1 MHIPVEGQIHATFPD
16 QNLKGE
22 RGGEGGCVDNSIN
35 NQSPKKFY
43 EANRFVK

>member
-1 MHIPVEGQIHATFPD
+1 MHIPVEAQIHATLFY

-22 RGGEGGCVDNSIN
+22 RGGWVDNSIS

-43 EANRFVK
+43 KANRSVK